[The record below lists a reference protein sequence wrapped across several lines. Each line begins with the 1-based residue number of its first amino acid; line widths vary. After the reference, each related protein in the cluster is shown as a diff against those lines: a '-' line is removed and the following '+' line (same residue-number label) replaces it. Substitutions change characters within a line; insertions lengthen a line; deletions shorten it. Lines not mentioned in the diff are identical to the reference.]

1 MTRSRVALHLV
12 KTSGISGS
20 LVNGT
25 RFFGSSRWKIPEK
38 VENLKGGPVFPVG
51 IVRTVQKRIKTCC
64 NLCTELGPP
73 VKGNQRLLGASSWM
87 N

>member
-1 MTRSRVALHLV
+1 MEHV
-12 KTSGISGS
+12 
-20 LVNGT
+20 
-25 RFFGSSRWKIPEK
+25 SSVRPAGKFPEK

-64 NLCTELGPP
+64 NLCAELGPP